1 MMNDLEIM
9 EMQIESLKKVYKINL
24 ERKLESLIRNLQ
36 IELKQLKENPNY
48 KPNSCGIVQYDGMNI
63 DELCIKLGTLD
74 AVKQS

>member
-9 EMQIESLKKVYKINL
+9 EMQIDSLKKVYKINL
-24 ERKLESLIRNLQ
+24 ERKLESLIKNLQ
-36 IELKQLKENPNY
+36 MELKQLKENPNY
-48 KPNSCGIVQYDGMNI
+48 NPNSCGIVQSDGMNI

>member
-1 MMNDLEIM
+1 MNDLEIM

-48 KPNSCGIVQYDGMNI
+48 KPNSCGIVQSDGMNI

>member
-1 MMNDLEIM
+1 MNDLEIM
-9 EMQIESLKKVYKINL
+9 EMQIESLKEVYKINL
-24 ERKLESLIRNLQ
+24 EIKLESLIRNLQ

-48 KPNSCGIVQYDGMNI
+48 KPNSCGIVQSDGMNI